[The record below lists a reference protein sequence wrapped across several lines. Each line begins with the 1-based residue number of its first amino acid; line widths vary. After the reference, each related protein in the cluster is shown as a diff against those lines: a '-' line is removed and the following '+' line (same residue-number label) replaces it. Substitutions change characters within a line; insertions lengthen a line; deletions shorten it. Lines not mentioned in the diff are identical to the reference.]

1 MAIAGMWKS
10 SYLCTQKSNIKI
22 IRVMKTMNRMRMRE
36 YCCCCEMMAMTMKG
50 SEYIMSVY
58 IIGINKTKTKR
69 YEKNSINNSSI
80 IEYQHQ
86 QHLG

>member
-1 MAIAGMWKS
+1 
-10 SYLCTQKSNIKI
+10 
-22 IRVMKTMNRMRMRE
+22 MKTMNRMRMQMHS
-36 YCCCCEMMAMTMKG
+36 CCCCEMMAMTMKG
-50 SEYIMSVY
+50 SVY
-58 IIGINKTKTKR
+58 IIGINEVKKKQ

>member
-50 SEYIMSVY
+50 SVY
-58 IIGINKTKTKR
+58 IIGINETKKKQ